1 MLDMKRCRWHVDD
14 RPENVYVY
22 SNNCLVCANKDKLCL
37 NEGLLKTE

>member
-22 SNNCLVCANKDKLCL
+22 SNNCLVCLNGKRKDQ
-37 NEGLLKTE
+37 NRRTVER